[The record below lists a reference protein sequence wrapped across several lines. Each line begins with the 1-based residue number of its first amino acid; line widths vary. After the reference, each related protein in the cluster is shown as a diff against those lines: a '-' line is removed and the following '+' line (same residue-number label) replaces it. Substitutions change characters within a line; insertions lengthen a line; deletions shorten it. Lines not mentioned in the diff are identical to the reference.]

1 MASVVTDL
9 GHGVTVAAVLGGGL
23 EPKYI
28 GWGTG
33 AGTAASTDT
42 TLFTEKDVDLSTGTG
57 TRTTG
62 TSSQVTTTYTGDT
75 YQVTG
80 TRTATG
86 SGTVTNAGLFTNA
99 TISSG
104 TMFAKS
110 DSASWSTGSVALV
123 SGDSIAFTFKIKQ
136 A

>member
-9 GHGVTVAAVLGGGL
+9 GHGVTVAAMLGGT

-33 AGTAASTDT
+33 AGTATSADT
-42 TLFTEKDVDLSTGTG
+42 TLFSEKDTDLTTGTG

-75 YQVTG
+75 YQVVG
-80 TRTATG
+80 TRAATG

-99 TISSG
+99 TIASG
-104 TMFAKS
+104 TMFVKS
-110 DSASWSTGSVALV
+110 DSASWSTGSIALL
-123 SGDSIAFTFKIKQ
+123 SGDTISFTFKIKQ

>member
-23 EPKYI
+23 EPKYV

-42 TLFTEKDVDLSTGTG
+42 TLFSEKDVDLATATG

-62 TSSQVTTTYTGDT
+62 TSSQVTTTNTGDT
-75 YQVTG
+75 YQVVA

-86 SGTVTNAGLFTNA
+86 SGTVTNAGLWTNA
-99 TISSG
+99 TIGSG
-104 TMFAKS
+104 TLFCKS

-123 SGDSIAFTFKIKQ
+123 ANDSITFTFKIKQ